1 MKEIIFTAIL
11 SALLTVAGSYYLMS
25 SQLTAEQD
33 YWLNR
38 QTQELAE
45 KKLNKQVELLE
56 SFNDIYLNLQLQ
68 SLKAMTGTAKFK
80 ADLHLCYQEMER
92 KSSEYKCDTKV
103 EELLKEKQLYQQQI
117 YKLSV
122 LMQMFPLYFSG
133 EVTNKVPVI
142 QAALEKNNERL
153 FELSTYEVKGKYLD
167 TEATVYFEREMEI
180 SPDFEK
186 ARTEVIDAMLRE
198 IQNAEK
204 SLYRNAR

>member
-11 SALLTVAGSYYLMS
+11 SALLTVSGSYYLMN

-56 SFNDIYLNLQLQ
+56 SFNEIYLNLQLQ
-68 SLKAMTGTAKFK
+68 SMKAMMGAAKFK
-80 ADLHLCYQEMER
+80 ADLHICYQAMELNY
-92 KSSEYKCDTKV
+92 SEYKCDTKV
-103 EELLKEKQLYQQQI
+103 EERLKEKQRYQQQV

-122 LMQMFPLYFSG
+122 LMQMFPLYFSD
-133 EVTNKVPVI
+133 EVTSKVPVI
-142 QAALEKNNERL
+142 HTALVKNNEKL
-153 FELSTYEVKGKYLD
+153 EELSAYEVKGKYLD
-167 TEATVYFEREMEI
+167 TEATVYFEREMET

-204 SLYRNAR
+204 SLYRSAR